1 MKGKRFDI
9 TETEGGVK
17 GLYVIVDKETGV
29 NYLMAKFGITGDYAR
44 YLIRTVSRLSA
55 GSKTIPLRNKAI
67 KEYRKKKEQQ
77 TSNDNGDFS
86 SRFYFRGCIY
96 KQGVFFRPDSR

>member
-29 NYLMAKFGITGDYAR
+29 NYLMAKFGITGGLCPLLDKDVM
-44 YLIRTVSRLSA
+44 LFPWNVISIHLVHLLS
-55 GSKTIPLRNKAI
+55 
-67 KEYRKKKEQQ
+67 YKKQ
-77 TSNDNGDFS
+77 SLWL
-86 SRFYFRGCIY
+86 CL
-96 KQGVFFRPDSR
+96 

>member
-29 NYLMAKFGITGDYAR
+29 NYLMAKFGNTGGLCPLLDKDGKP
-44 YLIRTVSRLSA
+44 IISR
-55 GSKTIPLRNKAI
+55 
-67 KEYRKKKEQQ
+67 QQ
-77 TSNDNGDFS
+77 NYTA
-86 SRFYFRGCIY
+86 
-96 KQGVFFRPDSR
+96 

>member
-29 NYLMAKFGITGDYAR
+29 NYLMAKFGISGGLCPLLDKGGKP
-44 YLIRTVSRLSA
+44 IISR
-55 GSKTIPLRNKAI
+55 
-67 KEYRKKKEQQ
+67 QQ
-77 TSNDNGDFS
+77 NYTA
-86 SRFYFRGCIY
+86 
-96 KQGVFFRPDSR
+96 